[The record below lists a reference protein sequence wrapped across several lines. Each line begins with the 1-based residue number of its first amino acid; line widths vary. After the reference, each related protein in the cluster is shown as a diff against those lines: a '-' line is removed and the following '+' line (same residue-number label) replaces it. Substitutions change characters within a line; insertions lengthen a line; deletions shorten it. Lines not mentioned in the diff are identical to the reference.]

1 MDELAAIFK
10 LIQEAEARLLV
21 LLDKFKENEETKA
34 GEPDH
39 DAVIWTSS
47 NTGLPEQ
54 DLVHTFTGQ

>member
-1 MDELAAIFK
+1 MVDEIKSL
-10 LIQEAEARLLV
+10 LNLVTELEARLL
-21 LLDKFKENEETKA
+21 LLLNEHTEKTKA